1 MNKALRLT
9 AWVVVIH
16 LLVTL
21 AHGAAHT
28 ELAIELSFW
37 MNIYVY
43 VVILAGPLVAL
54 GLIWRGI
61 GRPGYALLFLTMA
74 GSFLFGAYHHFADVA
89 LQTASA
95 EAGSR
100 ALDAHAARVERLGG
114 PRHGGRSQGAH
125 AQGQDQGRAHQ
136 RHRLLRRR
144 GRGGHRQGRRGVCGN
159 RDGMLVLSFQRLRS
173 RGAAGRA
180 T

>member
-74 GSFLFGAYHHFADVA
+74 GSFLFGAYHHFVLESPDHVAHVPAGAWGTTFAGSAVA
-89 LQTASA
+89 LAII
-95 EAGSR
+95 E
-100 ALDAHAARVERLGG
+100 
-114 PRHGGRSQGAH
+114 
-125 AQGQDQGRAHQ
+125 
-136 RHRLLRRR
+136 
-144 GRGGHRQGRRGVCGN
+144 
-159 RDGMLVLSFQRLRS
+159 
-173 RGAAGRA
+173 AAGCAVAIWRWEKLPGA
-180 T
+180 SPTETT